1 MISGADIQA
10 LKDYVKGPSSQNQAD
25 TTVRLQVTHSNLKAH
40 FMEIRLDLQVR
51 SKAAPVSTE
60 MLQNWAHTVLAMQM
74 TVGAVKQKLMSHT
87 GSSPSSMQ
95 LQLQDETGRLLGQM
109 SNDDRMLG
117 FYSPYDG

>member
-25 TTVRLQVTHSNLKAH
+25 TTVRLQLTHSNLKAH

-51 SKAAPVSTE
+51 SKAVPVSTKI
-60 MLQNWAHTVLAMQM
+60 LQNRAHTVLAMQM
-74 TVGAVKQKLMSHT
+74 TVRNVKQKLMSHT
-87 GSSPSSMQ
+87 GSSPSIMQ